1 MLISRRNVRDA
12 GHVWLASQHDLEQ
25 FERRLS
31 ERLAHPAHKRGKLI
45 GEANPD
51 MAGTDE
57 FNRSARIA
65 LPAYAAALGVRK

>member
-1 MLISRRNVRDA
+1 MYGWPRNMISNNSSGGYPNAWPIPRTNA
-12 GHVWLASQHDLEQ
+12 ASET
-25 FERRLS
+25 
-31 ERLAHPAHKRGKLI
+31 
-45 GEANPD
+45 NPD